1 MFDILETFGGWY
13 DLPAHIGYLLFA
25 VSLFLTNIFWLRI
38 LLIVSLVFQIIYFAM
53 AGGSLYTGIGW
64 NVVFILI
71 NAYRLMALV
80 QARRVLAKATRGQL
94 LGAGADEAVIDAANS
109 LDDTQIEELIRLG
122 EVYDLAP
129 GAPLTTEGEP
139 VDWFYFITAGHAVV
153 IAGGVEVARIHP
165 GEFVGEVSF
174 LTGIVA
180 SATVRAS
187 DRLSVIALDREKLSR
202 ACAED
207 ARLSAAVHQVIGN
220 ALARK
225 LVAANQRRT
234 ASVPQ
239 PA

>member
-13 DLPAHIGYLLFA
+13 DLPAHIGYVLFA

-38 LLIVSLVFQIIYFAM
+38 LLIISLAFQIVYFAM

-64 NVVFILI
+64 NLVFIAI
-71 NAYRLMALV
+71 NAYRLVALI
-80 QARRVLAKATRGQL
+80 QARRMLTKATGGHL

-109 LDDTQIEELIRLG
+109 LDDTQIEDLIRLG

-139 VDWFYFITAGHAVV
+139 VDWFYFVTAGHAVV
-153 IAGGVEVARIHP
+153 LVGGAEVARIHP

-174 LTGIVA
+174 LTGIA
-180 SATVRAS
+180 ATATVRAS

-207 ARLSAAVHQVIGN
+207 SRLSAAVHQVIGN

-225 LVAANQRRT
+225 LVAANQSRVSPT
-234 ASVPQ
+234 PQ

>member
-25 VSLFLTNIFWLRI
+25 VSMFLTNIFWLRI
-38 LLIVSLVFQIIYFAM
+38 LLIVSLAFQIVYFTM
-53 AGGSLYTGIGW
+53 AGGALYTGIGW
-64 NVVFILI
+64 NIVFILI
-71 NAYRLMALV
+71 NAYRLVSLM
-80 QARRVLAKATRGQL
+80 QARRRLGKATGGHL
-94 LGAGADEAVIDAANS
+94 LGAGADEVVIDAANS

-139 VDWFYFITAGHAVV
+139 VDWFYLVTAGHAVV
-153 IAGGVEVARIHP
+153 MVDDAEVARIHP
-165 GEFVGEVSF
+165 GEFVGEISF
-174 LTGIVA
+174 LTGIA
-180 SATVRAS
+180 ATATVRAS
-187 DRLSVIALDREKLSR
+187 ERLTVIALDREKLAR

-225 LVAANQRRT
+225 LVVANQRRAT
-234 ASVPQ
+234 KTPQ

>member
-13 DLPAHIGYLLFA
+13 DLPAHIGYVLFA

-38 LLIVSLVFQIIYFAM
+38 LLIVSLVFQIIYFTM

-71 NAYRLMALV
+71 NAYRLVALV
-80 QARRVLAKATRGQL
+80 QARRVVQKATSGQL
-94 LGAGADEAVIDAANS
+94 LGKGADERMIDAANS
-109 LDDTQIEELIRLG
+109 LDDTQLEQLIQLG
-122 EVYDLAP
+122 EIYDLTP

-153 IAGGVEVARIHP
+153 TVDHVEVARLHP
-165 GEFVGEVSF
+165 GEFVGEISF
-174 LTGIVA
+174 LTGIHA
-180 SATVRAS
+180 TATVKAS
-187 DRLSVIALDREKLSR
+187 DRLSVIALDREKLAK

-225 LVAANQRRT
+225 LVSANRHQT
-234 ASVPQ
+234 ARQ